1 MTKLEKDKPDEFRYI
16 NEPANVTDHCIFC
29 KIGDGRVKP
38 GGKVNP
44 KELIFE
50 NDAIVAFD
58 DMNPGATSHSL
69 VVPKSHIKNCW
80 SITLELLDKMEK
92 VADHI
97 LKERNPNG
105 DRPTKM
111 FFIRPPFNSVY
122 HVHLHVMV
130 LPLTDSILNPRRLGF
145 QSSWFH
151 ITPEVLRHKLKSK
164 QCIE

>member
-58 DMNPGATSHSL
+58 DMNPVSY
-69 VVPKSHIKNCW
+69 
-80 SITLELLDKMEK
+80 
-92 VADHI
+92 
-97 LKERNPNG
+97 RNN
-105 DRPTKM
+105 
-111 FFIRPPFNSVY
+111 
-122 HVHLHVMV
+122 L
-130 LPLTDSILNPRRLGF
+130 
-145 QSSWFH
+145 
-151 ITPEVLRHKLKSK
+151 
-164 QCIE
+164 

>member
-1 MTKLEKDKPDEFRYI
+1 MNDPKQKPDEFRYVF
-16 NEPANVTDHCIFC
+16 EPSSVETKCIFC

-38 GGKVNP
+38 GGKKNP

-50 NDAIVAFD
+50 NDEIAAFD
-58 DMNPGATSHSL
+58 DMNAGAASHSL
-69 VVPKSHIKNCW
+69 VIPKRHLKNCW
-80 SITLELLDKMEK
+80 SLSLELLNNMEEVGLQLLKDQNPVGDKPS
-92 VADHI
+92 V
-97 LKERNPNG
+97 
-105 DRPTKM
+105 M

-151 ITPEVLRHKLKSK
+151 ITPAELRNYLHSK
-164 QCIE
+164 ETKT